1 MAGSNLFVLEHTLD
15 YVIRRLRKDFS
26 ARTSRL
32 RFITKMDLW
41 NIIQKYGLR
50 PGFRDSND
58 LKSVQMREHEHN
70 LDDGIRFF
78 QMPVHRKGKGFILII
93 ITPTQVEWLRKYSS
107 RGISLDDTHGATR
120 YNLKL
125 ATVVVADEKDRGLPA
140 AFLLSG
146 SMTTA
151 DVEKLFR
158 EIKNL
163 VPEFDPR
170 QVVTDE
176 AICFYNAFRAV
187 FPSSRA
193 KLHYCRWHISHTWDR
208 KLKKLV
214 EPRFRESLKKDL
226 NELLRIGQ
234 LEEFQSKF
242 PYILAFLDVQKQD
255 KMAHYL
261 RSNYLGRTSTWA
273 SFAVQGAVMET
284 TMLSERWHSRLKNE
298 ILHRNANSRVDCL
311 VELLIRAVED
321 LAESNE
327 VNDRRRLARSSY
339 RVQQTVIRLRS
350 AITYLGKNP
359 EGVQRVDTKKW
370 EVAGKSPE
378 ETFTVVDKGGCN
390 CALPPSSNVHCP
402 RCQVCPYSW
411 TCTCLDNRAGIS
423 CMHRHA
429 VAIREGGVTPSTR
442 NRHEEVSSLSTIVED
457 RSEDFE
463 VVVPAQERLEER
475 KAIRSKIEMAY
486 YADKGECAGKSGHR

>member
-78 QMPVHRKGKGFILII
+78 QMPVHRKGKGFILSMLSYYSEFFNFPGDCIVHIAVI

-214 EPRFRESLKKDL
+214 EVR
-226 NELLRIGQ
+226 
-234 LEEFQSKF
+234 
-242 PYILAFLDVQKQD
+242 
-255 KMAHYL
+255 
-261 RSNYLGRTSTWA
+261 
-273 SFAVQGAVMET
+273 
-284 TMLSERWHSRLKNE
+284 
-298 ILHRNANSRVDCL
+298 
-311 VELLIRAVED
+311 
-321 LAESNE
+321 
-327 VNDRRRLARSSY
+327 
-339 RVQQTVIRLRS
+339 
-350 AITYLGKNP
+350 
-359 EGVQRVDTKKW
+359 
-370 EVAGKSPE
+370 
-378 ETFTVVDKGGCN
+378 
-390 CALPPSSNVHCP
+390 
-402 RCQVCPYSW
+402 
-411 TCTCLDNRAGIS
+411 
-423 CMHRHA
+423 
-429 VAIREGGVTPSTR
+429 
-442 NRHEEVSSLSTIVED
+442 
-457 RSEDFE
+457 
-463 VVVPAQERLEER
+463 
-475 KAIRSKIEMAY
+475 
-486 YADKGECAGKSGHR
+486 